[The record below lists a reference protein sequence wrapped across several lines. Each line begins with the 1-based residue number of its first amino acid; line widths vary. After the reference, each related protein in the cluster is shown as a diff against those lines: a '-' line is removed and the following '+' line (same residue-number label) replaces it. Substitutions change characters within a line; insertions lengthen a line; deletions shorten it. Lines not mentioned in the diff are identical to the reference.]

1 MRKTALPGSA
11 GSALGVGT
19 QHDMAF
25 LIAPSLGSAYP
36 VLPGPAE
43 RFVGACI

>member
-1 MRKTALPGSA
+1 MKKTALPGYA

-25 LIAPSLGSAYP
+25 LVAPSLGSAFP
-36 VLPGPAE
+36 VLPGLAV
-43 RFVGACI
+43 RFVGARI